1 MFDVSFTELIIIGVV
16 ALIVIGPERLPK
28 VARTAG
34 HLLGRAQ
41 RYVSEVKSDIQ
52 REINLD
58 EVNKLK
64 DQMEEAARSVRTSV
78 QDTGKSL
85 SEPLDQARDALQQAS
100 DSARSALST
109 QPAAQATG
117 QPETPGATTPA
128 PASDVTDK
136 AASADSPVDATQTTS
151 APSAAPAASDTPAH
165 APAHISKGP
174 SA

>member
-1 MFDVSFTELIIIGVV
+1 MFDISFTELLLIGVV

-64 DQMEEAARSVRTSV
+64 DQMEDAARSVRSSV
-78 QDTGKSL
+78 EDTGKSI
-85 SEPLDQARDALQQAS
+85 SQPLTEARDTLQNAS
-100 DSARSALST
+100 DSARKAFSDTTGTAPAQPDAPATESLAEPAT
-109 QPAAQATG
+109 QDAAAQPAPA
-117 QPETPGATTPA
+117 A
-128 PASDVTDK
+128 PASDDAPRPTD
-136 AASADSPVDATQTTS
+136 
-151 APSAAPAASDTPAH
+151 APASTP
-165 APAHISKGP
+165 KGP
-174 SA
+174 TA

>member
-1 MFDVSFTELIIIGVV
+1 MFDISFTELLLIGVV

-41 RYVSEVKSDIQ
+41 RYVTEVKSDIQ

-64 DQMEEAARSVRTSV
+64 DQMEDAARSVRSSV

-85 SEPLDQARDALQQAS
+85 SQPLTEARDTLQNAS
-100 DSARSALST
+100 ESARKAFSETADSATTTPDVALT
-109 QPAAQATG
+109 EPAAS
-117 QPETPGATTPA
+117 QPSTDAAAPPAPGA
-128 PASDVTDK
+128 PASDDAPRPTD
-136 AASADSPVDATQTTS
+136 
-151 APSAAPAASDTPAH
+151 
-165 APAHISKGP
+165 APAHPAKGP
-174 SA
+174 TA

>member
-1 MFDVSFTELIIIGVV
+1 MFDVSFTELIVIGVV

-41 RYVSEVKSDIQ
+41 RYVNEVKSDIQ

-64 DQMEEAARSVRTSV
+64 DQMEEAARSVRSSV
-78 QDTGKSL
+78 EDTGKSL
-85 SEPLDQARDALQQAS
+85 SQPLEQARDALQQAS

-109 QPAAQATG
+109 QADEPARKADAPAAGDAPQDA
-117 QPETPGATTPA
+117 AKPA
-128 PASDVTDK
+128 PAQ
-136 AASADSPVDATQTTS
+136 P
-151 APSAAPAASDTPAH
+151 APEDAPASNP
-165 APAHISKGP
+165 KGP
-174 SA
+174 TA

>member
-1 MFDVSFTELIIIGVV
+1 MFDISFTELLLIGVV

-64 DQMEEAARSVRTSV
+64 DQMEDAARSVRSSV
-78 QDTGKSL
+78 EDTGKSI
-85 SEPLDQARDALQQAS
+85 SQPLTEARDTLQNAS
-100 DSARSALST
+100 DSARKAFSDTTGTASA
-109 QPAAQATG
+109 QPA
-117 QPETPGATTPA
+117 A
-128 PASDVTDK
+128 PASDDAPRPTD
-136 AASADSPVDATQTTS
+136 
-151 APSAAPAASDTPAH
+151 APASTP
-165 APAHISKGP
+165 KGP
-174 SA
+174 TA

>member
-1 MFDVSFTELIIIGVV
+1 MFDISFTELLLIGVV

-64 DQMEEAARSVRTSV
+64 DQMEDAARSVRSSV
-78 QDTGKSL
+78 EDTGKSI
-85 SEPLDQARDALQQAS
+85 SQPLTEARDTLQQAS
-100 DSARSALST
+100 DSARKVFSDNTDTTSAQADAPATEPLAGPASKDAAA
-109 QPAAQATG
+109 QPA
-117 QPETPGATTPA
+117 PTTPA
-128 PASDVTDK
+128 SDNAPRPTD
-136 AASADSPVDATQTTS
+136 
-151 APSAAPAASDTPAH
+151 APAPT
-165 APAHISKGP
+165 SKGP
-174 SA
+174 TA

>member
-1 MFDVSFTELIIIGVV
+1 MFDISFTELLLIGVV

-64 DQMEEAARSVRTSV
+64 DQMEDAARSVRSSV
-78 QDTGKSL
+78 EDTGKSI
-85 SEPLDQARDALQQAS
+85 SQPLTGARDTLQNAS
-100 DSARSALST
+100 DSARKAFSDATGTASAQPDAPATESLAEPAT
-109 QPAAQATG
+109 QDAAAQPAPT
-117 QPETPGATTPA
+117 A
-128 PASDVTDK
+128 PASDDAPRPTD
-136 AASADSPVDATQTTS
+136 
-151 APSAAPAASDTPAH
+151 APASTP
-165 APAHISKGP
+165 KGP
-174 SA
+174 TA